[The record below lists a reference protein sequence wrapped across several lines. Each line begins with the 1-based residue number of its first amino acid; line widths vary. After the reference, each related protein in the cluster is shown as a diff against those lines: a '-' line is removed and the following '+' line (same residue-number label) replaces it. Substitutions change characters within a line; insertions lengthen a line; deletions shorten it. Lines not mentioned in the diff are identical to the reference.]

1 MSKIVVLQGHEPLAV
16 RALGAISQ
24 TGRAAFLMKPS
35 LALVVNSRRSNDL
48 IGARRMLETHQMQV
62 QINSTASPKSPTTGS
77 DLGRDFAERPTL
89 SG

>member
-35 LALVVNSRRSNDL
+35 LALVVNSR
-48 IGARRMLETHQMQV
+48 
-62 QINSTASPKSPTTGS
+62 
-77 DLGRDFAERPTL
+77 
-89 SG
+89 